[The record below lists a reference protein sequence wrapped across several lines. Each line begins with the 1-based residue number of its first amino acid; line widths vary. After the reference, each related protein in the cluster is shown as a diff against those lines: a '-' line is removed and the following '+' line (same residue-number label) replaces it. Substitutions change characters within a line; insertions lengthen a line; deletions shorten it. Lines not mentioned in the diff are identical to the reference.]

1 MGKDVQRVRSV
12 IAALMRVR
20 EHVALAG
27 DTDDWDTEPYNR
39 WVGMLE
45 GSLTGTEAERLRI
58 SEQWLTSQEYLMN
71 LDACIAFL
79 ENEEPSHANGAT
91 EVIEATYSE
100 PEKARHSSIWPMR
113 LHKTKES

>member
-12 IAALMRVR
+12 IAALKRVR
-20 EHVALAG
+20 EHVVMAE

-39 WVGMLE
+39 WVGMLN
-45 GSLTGTEAERLRI
+45 GSLGTGEAEQLRI
-58 SEQWLTSQEYLMN
+58 AESWLTSREYLMN

-79 ENEEPSHANGAT
+79 ESEEPAHQNGAHD
-91 EVIEATYSE
+91 VIEATYSE

-113 LHKTKES
+113 LHKTRET